1 MSPHVQHLIYLS
13 EVPIERLRWL
23 SPGRL
28 ARGKLTILDGD
39 PGLGKSTL
47 LCDWAARVTLG
58 EALPGGEPGEPRGVV
73 LLSAEDGL
81 ADTIA
86 PRLAA
91 AGADLDRVAAIVSVP
106 HSEEQPDGPPRWPTI
121 PDDVKHLAEAIVD
134 TRAALVVID
143 PFVAYLSRRHGS
155 HNDQEV
161 RQALAPLAQLAEG
174 YGVAVVL
181 VRHLNKNRGGVAL
194 YRGGGSIGIIG
205 AARCGL
211 LLARDPD
218 DPDRRILASTKSNL
232 AEAPPA
238 LAFRLERVPHTDVA
252 RVVWAGESDHTAE
265 TLLAVEDDEPAA
277 ERRDANA
284 EWLRALLADG
294 PLPAVE
300 VKARARQA
308 GIPPRTLDRLRQRVG
323 VVSRRV
329 GFGNSSHFELALPPP
344 APPDGAAPPA
354 SQPALALDAPAPA
367 PEAAAAPTARCIG
380 CGAPLPPDRDAF
392 CEDCGVVT
400 WLSPEAP
407 AQAEAP

>member
-344 APPDGAAPPA
+344 RRR
-354 SQPALALDAPAPA
+354 
-367 PEAAAAPTARCIG
+367 T
-380 CGAPLPPDRDAF
+380 
-392 CEDCGVVT
+392 
-400 WLSPEAP
+400 
-407 AQAEAP
+407 